1 MLFFVDALIFTT
13 QRLRRTTRAN
23 KKVFAIFEFCKYRL
37 TALGYL
43 HTAYLRIVMVRKCN
57 LDMGCE
63 TAANVFLNQLDK
75 MQLKTLSAFLTQRVD
90 VIL

>member
-1 MLFFVDALIFTT
+1 
-13 QRLRRTTRAN
+13 
-23 KKVFAIFEFCKYRL
+23 
-37 TALGYL
+37 
-43 HTAYLRIVMVRKCN
+43 MVRKCN